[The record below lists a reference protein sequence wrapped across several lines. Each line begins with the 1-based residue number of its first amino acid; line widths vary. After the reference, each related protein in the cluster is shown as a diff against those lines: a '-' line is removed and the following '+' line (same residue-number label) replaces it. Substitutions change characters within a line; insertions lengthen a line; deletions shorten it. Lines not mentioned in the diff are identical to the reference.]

1 MLGVHR
7 VTSARA
13 HYYLSDLAGELP
25 LPAAAGERPA
35 VWIGRAAEGLGL
47 GGEVDPGRLRAVL
60 EGRHP
65 VSGHRLRSA
74 RATVLGFDMTFSAPK
89 SVSVLFGLGGD
100 DVARDVV
107 AAHGAGVR
115 GAVAYLETHGL
126 AARRG
131 SGDQRAIVPT
141 TGLVGASFTHGVNRN
156 LDPHLHTHVVMSNMV
171 HGIDGRWSACDHRG
185 ISAHRS
191 AASAVYE
198 AHLRSELSKR
208 LGVGWVKGAGL
219 QTEIAGV
226 SPLVIGEFSS
236 RSADI
241 RMRMA
246 ERRSHSSRGSRV
258 AWAATRSQK
267 APGGSY
273 EELSSEW
280 GSRARSLGTGPLS
293 LTSGRE
299 QRGPTTGVARI
310 DEHRFGA
317 VLSLTPDGAARRR
330 DIVTAFGTAAL
341 GGADAQSLERLADL
355 WTPPISDRV
364 QIGVAEDVRTLRSVV
379 PGPHVLGELGPRPVS
394 PSLHEMWCDAA
405 RAIDVYRRRWGVAG
419 GGDAL
424 GVAALPSGI
433 SSLPTERLV
442 EHLQIA
448 RDVELTRHRLGWH
461 SALVQEMDRGR

>member
-7 VTSARA
+7 VTSASA
-13 HYYLSDLAGELP
+13 HYYLSDLAEELP
-25 LPAAAGERPA
+25 FPAAAGERPA
-35 VWIGRAAEGLGL
+35 VWIGCAAEGLGL
-47 GGEVDPGRLRAVL
+47 GGTVDLGRLRAVL

-65 VSGHRLRSA
+65 ASGLRLRSA

-89 SVSVLFGLGGD
+89 SVSVLFALGGD

-107 AAHGAGVR
+107 AAHRAGVR
-115 GAVAYLETHGL
+115 GAVAYVEVHGL

-131 SGDQRAIVPT
+131 SGDRRAMVPT
-141 TGLVGASFTHGVNRN
+141 TGLVGASFTHGVSRN

-171 HGIDGRWSACDHRG
+171 HGVDGQWSACDHRS
-185 ISAHRS
+185 IWAHRS

-246 ERRSHSSRGSRV
+246 QWRSHSARGARV

-267 APGGSY
+267 APGGTY

-280 GSRARSLGTGPLS
+280 ASRARSLGIAPLS
-293 LTSGRE
+293 LTSGPE
-299 QRGPTTGVARI
+299 QRGSTDGCGS
-310 DEHRFGA
+310 HRRAPIWRRPVVDTRRSGA
-317 VLSLTPDGAARRR
+317 PPGCRRR
-330 DIVTAFGTAAL
+330 LWDRGRRGYRRPEPGATGRSVDSPHL
-341 GGADAQSLERLADL
+341 RSGADRRGRGCPLAAQRGA
-355 WTPPISDRV
+355 
-364 QIGVAEDVRTLRSVV
+364 RT
-379 PGPHVLGELGPRPVS
+379 
-394 PSLHEMWCDAA
+394 A
-405 RAIDVYRRRWGVAG
+405 RAPRARTSPGE
-419 GGDAL
+419 
-424 GVAALPSGI
+424 
-433 SSLPTERLV
+433 SLV
-442 EHLQIA
+442 A
-448 RDVELTRHRLGWH
+448 RDVVRRSPRH
-461 SALVQEMDRGR
+461 

>member
-7 VTSARA
+7 VTSASA
-13 HYYLSDLAGELP
+13 HYYLTDLAEELP
-25 LPAAAGERPA
+25 FPAAGERPA
-35 VWIGRAAEGLGL
+35 VWIGCAAEGLGL
-47 GGEVDPGRLRAVL
+47 KGTVDPGRLRAVL

-65 VSGHRLRSA
+65 ASGLRLRSA

-89 SVSVLFGLGGD
+89 SVSVLFALGGD

-107 AAHGAGVR
+107 AAHRAGVR
-115 GAVAYLETHGL
+115 GAVAYVELHGL

-131 SGDQRAIVPT
+131 SGDGRTMVPT
-141 TGLVGASFTHGVNRN
+141 TGLVGASFTHGVSRN
-156 LDPHLHTHVVMSNMV
+156 LDPHLHTHVVMSTMV
-171 HGIDGRWSACDHRG
+171 QGVDGRWSACDHRG

-208 LGVGWVKGAGL
+208 LGVGWAKGAGL

-226 SPLVIGEFSS
+226 SPLVMGEFSS

-246 ERRSHSSRGSRV
+246 QWRSHSARGARV
-258 AWAATRSQK
+258 AWAATRSEK
-267 APGGSY
+267 TPGGTY

-280 GSRARSLGTGPLS
+280 ARRVRSLGIAPLS
-293 LTSGRE
+293 LMSGLER
-299 QRGPTTGVARI
+299 RGSTTGVARI

-330 DIVTAFGTAAL
+330 DVVTAFGIAAV

-364 QIGVAEDVRTLRSVV
+364 QIGVAEDARSLRSVV
-379 PGPHVLGELGPRPVS
+379 PGPHALGELGPRPVS
-394 PSLHEMWCDAA
+394 TSLHEMWFDAA

-442 EHLQIA
+442 EHLQIT
-448 RDVELTRHRLGWH
+448 RDVELTRQRLGWH
-461 SALVQEMDRGR
+461 SALVQEMHRGR